1 MPRIAAISFARL
13 SLKNIPTKKILFV
26 INVVIFISIFAVTAS
41 IVSLVYERKIDNL
54 DKTVV
59 NEQMNEIIY
68 NYWLATTP
76 RKLMEIEIILNQN
89 YYLENYFVYM
99 NALEDKLF
107 TQKELGH
114 NPAIDLKRF
123 SYLNLLS
130 LSYSLQD
137 AIIISSTVEDLNK
150 IKKYRNQKKLI
161 QKKYDK
167 IRWED
172 QAWLLASPSVA
183 TELTKE
189 RKEELHSKILS
200 LKDEYT
206 EMLGN
211 IKKIYFD
218 FNLKYYS
225 LKKEQSELKIKNIKN
240 KIKIFAKRESD
251 SILIAFIIQLI
262 IFFVIQYFE
271 FGFEI
276 GQNLRRKRK

>member
-1 MPRIAAISFARL
+1 
-13 SLKNIPTKKILFV
+13 
-26 INVVIFISIFAVTAS
+26 
-41 IVSLVYERKIDNL
+41 
-54 DKTVV
+54 
-59 NEQMNEIIY
+59 
-68 NYWLATTP
+68 
-76 RKLMEIEIILNQN
+76 
-89 YYLENYFVYM
+89 M
-99 NALEDKLF
+99 NALEDELF

-137 AIIISSTVEDLNK
+137 AIIISSTVEDLNE